1 MNEALINKLRDLISR
16 CLNGANIE
24 LVDLTY
30 SYIGRN
36 LILRVLVSRTDGG
49 ITVGECALLNR
60 KIGALLEEEKMIGSD
75 YTLEVSSPGLDRP
88 LKTQKDFSR
97 CMNKEAVFF
106 LNDLI
111 DGKCQWQ
118 GKINKVSQDRVF
130 VRTLENILEIPLEKI
145 NKAQLV
151 I

>member
-1 MNEALINKLRDLISR
+1 MNEVLINKLKDLISR
-16 CLNGANIE
+16 CLNGASIE
-24 LVDLTY
+24 LVDLTH

-36 LILRVLVSRTDGG
+36 LILRVLVGKPEG
-49 ITVGECALLNR
+49 VTVGECALLNR
-60 KIGALLEEEKMIGSD
+60 KIGALLEEENIIESD

-97 CMNKEAVFF
+97 CLNKEAVFF

-118 GKINKVSQDRVF
+118 GKINKVNQDRVF
-130 VRTLENILEIPLEKI
+130 VQLLENILEIPLAKI